1 MTQLANRMD
10 TVAPASTAP
19 GVAATRAS
27 GPFCGLI
34 DAVLVQAPVIE
45 NFPGSV
51 NAESAQAIWV
61 WVTRDLCSDIFA
73 PEKLT
78 GGTLMAS
85 DVEAAIPEILG
96 RMKAG
101 LAQAQA
107 DTEGARRLVAQ
118 LGHEDARQ
126 HLPTVM
132 LALRN
137 RALLGKAQ
145 AFGKATNTIS
155 DEAALGAAMQAMP
168 LQEPELAA
176 LVFHAAMGQVANPTK
191 LILAAIKISGAATEV
206 SVRRA
211 GLGPLIDAYIAHAQ
225 NQLRFFQAIGPFA
238 DVDLICRALER
249 FHRLV
254 RSLTGYLEFSRGSQA
269 TTVLS
274 AITKHVSDRIEPRL
288 KEVVTDLNQAMRR
301 RENSDRLDTD
311 KLLAAV
317 GGVYLLATVRDCRDS
332 LALNAVYEQ
341 AWHQSGQA
349 LEIHIQRNMEL
360 FKENPDDA
368 NTIARLDAVIQMAQ
382 VRFSP
387 EYAETLKRARQAAE
401 KRT

>member
-1 MTQLANRMD
+1 MTQLANRVD
-10 TVAPASTAP
+10 ESAPAPTKP
-19 GVAATRAS
+19 ATRAS

-34 DAVLVQAPVIE
+34 DAVLVHEPVIE
-45 NFPGSV
+45 NFPGAV
-51 NAESAQAIWV
+51 NADVAQAIWV

-73 PEKLT
+73 AEKLSN
-78 GGTLMAS
+78 GTLIAA
-85 DVEAAIPEILG
+85 DVEAAMPEILG

-101 LAQAQA
+101 LAQGQA
-107 DTEGARRLVAQ
+107 DSEGARRLAAQ
-118 LGHEDARQ
+118 LGREDARQ
-126 HLPTVM
+126 HLATVM

-155 DEAALGAAMQAMP
+155 DETALGTAMQAMP
-168 LQEPELAA
+168 LQDPALAA
-176 LVFHAAMGQVANPTK
+176 LVFQAAMGQVGQPTK
-191 LILAAIKISGAATEV
+191 LILAAIKVSGAATEV
-206 SVRRA
+206 AVRRA
-211 GLGPLIDAYIAHAQ
+211 GLGPLVDACVSHAQ

-249 FHRLV
+249 FHKLV
-254 RSLTGYLEFSRGSQA
+254 RALTGYLEFSRGSQA
-269 TTVLS
+269 MAVLS

-288 KEVVTDLNQAMRR
+288 KEIVTDLNQAMRR
-301 RENSDRLDTD
+301 RENTDRLDTD

-317 GGVYLLATVRDCRDS
+317 GGMYLLAAVRDCRDS
-332 LALNAVYEQ
+332 LALNTVYEQ

-349 LEIHIQRNMEL
+349 LEIHIQRNMDL
-360 FKENPDDA
+360 FRANPDDP

-401 KRT
+401 RRS

>member
-1 MTQLANRMD
+1 MTQLANRAD
-10 TVAPASTAP
+10 VSAPAPTNSGA
-19 GVAATRAS
+19 AATRAS

-34 DAVLVQAPVIE
+34 DAVLVQEPVIE

-51 NAESAQAIWV
+51 NAEAAQAIWV
-61 WVTRDLCSDIFA
+61 WVTRDLCSDVFA
-73 PEKLT
+73 PEKLSN
-78 GGTLMAS
+78 GTLIAA
-85 DVEAAIPEILG
+85 DFEAAMPEILG

-101 LAQAQA
+101 LAQGQA
-107 DTEGARRLVAQ
+107 DSEGARRLSAQ
-118 LGHEDARQ
+118 LGREDARQ

-137 RALLGKAQ
+137 RALLGKAK

-155 DEAALGAAMQAMP
+155 DETALGTAMQAMP
-168 LQEPELAA
+168 LQDPAVAA
-176 LVFHAAMGQVANPTK
+176 LVFQAALGQVAQPTK
-191 LILAAIKISGAATEV
+191 LILAAIKVSGAATEV

-211 GLGPLIDAYIAHAQ
+211 GLGPLIDACVSHAQ

-254 RSLTGYLEFSRGSQA
+254 RALTGYLEFSRSSPA
-269 TTVLS
+269 TAALS

-317 GGVYLLATVRDCRDS
+317 GGIYLLATVRDCRDS
-332 LALNAVYEQ
+332 LALNTVFEQ

-349 LEIHIQRNMEL
+349 LEIHIQRNMDL

-368 NTIARLDAVIQMAQ
+368 NAIARLDAVIQMAQ

-387 EYAETLKRARQAAE
+387 EYADTLKRARQAAE
-401 KRT
+401 RRS

>member
-34 DAVLVQAPVIE
+34 DSVLVQAPVIE

-73 PEKLT
+73 PEKLS

-107 DTEGARRLVAQ
+107 DTEGARRLLAQ

-176 LVFHAAMGQVANPTK
+176 LVFHAAVGQVANPTK
-191 LILAAIKISGAATEV
+191 LILAAIKLSGAATEV

-269 TTVLS
+269 TSVLS

-349 LEIHIQRNMEL
+349 LEIHIQRNMDL
-360 FKENPDDA
+360 FKTNPDDA

>member
-34 DAVLVQAPVIE
+34 DSVLVQAPVIE

-269 TTVLS
+269 TSVLS

-401 KRT
+401 KRN

>member
-1 MTQLANRMD
+1 MTQLANRVD
-10 TVAPASTAP
+10 ASAPASTKPAA
-19 GVAATRAS
+19 AATKVS

-34 DAVLVQAPVIE
+34 DSVLVQDPVIE

-51 NAESAQAIWV
+51 NIDAAQAIWV

-73 PEKLT
+73 PEKLSA
-78 GGTLMAS
+78 GTLLPS
-85 DVEAAIPEILG
+85 EVEAAMPEILG

-101 LAQAQA
+101 LAQGQS
-107 DTEGARRLVAQ
+107 DVEGARRLAAQ
-118 LGHEDARQ
+118 LGREDARQ
-126 HLPTVM
+126 LLPTVM

-155 DEAALGAAMQAMP
+155 EETALGTAMQAMP
-168 LQEPELAA
+168 LQDPELAA
-176 LVFHAAMGQVANPTK
+176 LVFHAALGQVTQPTK
-191 LILAAIKISGAATEV
+191 LILAAIKVSGAATEV

-211 GLGPLIDAYIAHAQ
+211 GLGPLIDACIAHAQ
-225 NQLRFFQAIGPFA
+225 NQLRFFQAMGPFA

-249 FHRLV
+249 FHKLV
-254 RSLTGYLEFSRGSQA
+254 RALTGYLEFARSSQS

-274 AITKHVSDRIEPRL
+274 AITKHVSDRLEPRL

-301 RENSDRLDTD
+301 RESADRLDTD

-317 GGVYLLATVRDCRDS
+317 GGIYLLATVRDCRDS
-332 LALNAVYEQ
+332 LALNSVFEQ

-349 LEIHIQRNMEL
+349 LEIHIQRNMDL

-368 NTIARLDAVIQMAQ
+368 NTIARLDAVIQMAH

-387 EYAETLKRARQAAE
+387 EYAETLKRARQAVE
-401 KRT
+401 RRS

>member
-10 TVAPASTAP
+10 VSAPASTKP
-19 GVAATRAS
+19 GVATRAS

-34 DAVLVQAPVIE
+34 DAVLVHEPVIA
-45 NFPGSV
+45 NFLGSV
-51 NAESAQAIWV
+51 NAEAAEAIWV
-61 WVTRDLCSDIFA
+61 WVKRDLCSDIFA
-73 PEKLT
+73 PEKLS
-78 GGTLMAS
+78 GDTLTAA
-85 DVEAAIPEILG
+85 DVEAALPEMLG

-101 LAQAQA
+101 FAQGQG
-107 DTEGARRLVAQ
+107 DSEGARRLVAQ
-118 LGHEDARQ
+118 LGRDDARQ

-168 LQEPELAA
+168 LQDPALAA

-191 LILAAIKISGAATEV
+191 LILAAIKVSGAATEV

-211 GLGPLIDAYIAHAQ
+211 GLGPLIDACVAHAQ
-225 NQLRFFQAIGPFA
+225 NQLRFFQATGPFA
-238 DVDLICRALER
+238 DIDLVCRALER
-249 FHRLV
+249 FHKLV
-254 RSLTGYLEFSRGSQA
+254 RALTGYLEFARGSEA
-269 TTVLS
+269 TSVLS

-301 RENSDRLDTD
+301 RENADRLDTD

-317 GGVYLLATVRDCRDS
+317 GGIYLLATVRDCRDS
-332 LALNAVYEQ
+332 LALNTVFDQ

-349 LEIHIQRNMEL
+349 LEIHIQRNMDL
-360 FKENPDDA
+360 FRADPDDA

-401 KRT
+401 RRN